1 MLLPTQQAHGLAAT
15 SQMQSMLDS
24 IEEQRKREEEQRTGK
39 EKDRLLEA
47 RISASEDA
55 KRTRDKIA
63 SALFGSNQA
72 DANQLKMD
80 LLERLAKKLGLDT
93 DEARSSFKFGKAVED
108 LVKDMRPDQIRALS
122 DDIGLSELDISMDT
136 LIAAIKNPYGDDS
149 ERLKDALTRKVNGG
163 RIDADLG
170 RVLQRMDD
178 VADPKTLEELKLG
191 PQGGDPARVE
201 DGEARAERREDI
213 KAAEA
218 GRNLEEVRKLQEAVR
233 QDNENGLPL
242 TDDADAAAPVTDEAI
257 SVDDEAE
264 AEKKTDGIVPV
275 YVDEI
280 GLYEL
285 RDRKQAA

>member
-55 KRTRDKIA
+55 KRAREKIA

-191 PQGGDPARVE
+191 PQGDPARVE

-233 QDNENGLPL
+233 QDNEDGLPL
-242 TDDADAAAPVTDEAI
+242 ADDADAAAPVTDEAI
-257 SVDDEAE
+257 SVDDGAE
-264 AEKKTDGIVPV
+264 AEKKNEGIVPV

>member
-1 MLLPTQQAHGLAAT
+1 MLFPTQQAHGLAAT

-55 KRTRDKIA
+55 KRAREKIA
-63 SALFGSNQA
+63 SGLFGSNQA

-122 DDIGLSELDISMDT
+122 DDIGLSELDITMDT
-136 LIAAIKNPYGDDS
+136 LIAAIKSPYGDDS

-233 QDNENGLPL
+233 QDNENGLPFA
-242 TDDADAAAPVTDEAI
+242 DDADAAAPVTDEAI

-264 AEKKTDGIVPV
+264 AEKKNDGIVPV